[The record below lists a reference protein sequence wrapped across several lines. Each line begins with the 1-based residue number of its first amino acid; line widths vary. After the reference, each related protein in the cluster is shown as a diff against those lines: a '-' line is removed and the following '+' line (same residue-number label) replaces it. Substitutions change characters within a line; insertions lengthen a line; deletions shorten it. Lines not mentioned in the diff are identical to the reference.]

1 MRPLAVSMGDP
12 AGIGLEL
19 AARVAADR
27 RGAPP
32 FFLVGDGDALAR
44 AAKRIGLSEPA
55 IRVIQSGAD
64 IDAGAEALA
73 VLNTALAVEETPGS
87 PDPVNAEATIAAIK
101 TGVAAVRAG

>member
-44 AAKRIGLSEPA
+44 AAARIGAGGRP
-55 IRVIQSGAD
+55 IRVIQSGAQA
-64 IDAGAEALA
+64 DASAETLA
-73 VLNTALAVEETPGS
+73 VLSIKLAVEESPGS
-87 PDPVNAEATIAAIK
+87 PDPVNAQATIASIES
-101 TGVAAVRAG
+101 